1 MEIEKVTINDLDD
14 IVNIELKF
22 FDGVQFYSK
31 KSLEEMLA
39 NDNVIFI
46 KVVDKKII
54 KGYSLAYYLTDHID
68 LYQIAVD
75 HKYQRHHIATKL
87 HQELNKR
94 MLPIY
99 VEVAE
104 NNEAAI
110 AFYEAN
116 GYNIIKILSNYYGFN
131 SNALLMRKE

>member
-54 KGYSLAYYLTDHID
+54 KGYLLAYYLTDHID

-75 HKYQRHHIATKL
+75 
-87 HQELNKR
+87 
-94 MLPIY
+94 
-99 VEVAE
+99 
-104 NNEAAI
+104 
-110 AFYEAN
+110 
-116 GYNIIKILSNYYGFN
+116 
-131 SNALLMRKE
+131 